1 MNSPRQHHT
10 DTAVRPPPTH
20 AARSSRGSIYQV
32 EVTNQALAWSRDAD
46 RFLTGDSLVD
56 YFTSSIA
63 IVAGLCLAFGGLY
76 VFFGI
81 RRELDRTRNISL
93 S

>member
-1 MNSPRQHHT
+1 MPLE
-10 DTAVRPPPTH
+10 V
-20 AARSSRGSIYQV
+20 SRGSIYQV

-46 RFLTGDSLVD
+46 LFLTGDSLVD

-76 VFFGI
+76 LFIGI
-81 RRELDRTRNISL
+81 RRESDRTRNILFALFSL
-93 S
+93 AYGGAILTA